1 MVKTISFL
9 LPGAPSHPTGGVK
22 VVFEYANRLVA
33 MGYNINIIYPGLYCV
48 KHSSVRSTAGRTLR
62 YIISRFNKPKPPK
75 WFKLDSRIKIF
86 HVFGLREHHVP
97 KSDVYVAT
105 AFGTAG
111 YLRNYK
117 IPDSSKI
124 YFIQGFENWH
134 GTSSD
139 LVYESY
145 RYGFKNIVISD
156 WLAKEGRKAGAE
168 CEIVKNGFDFDY
180 FHLSKPIESRDP
192 LRISMLYHSSEQKG
206 CIYGLE
212 ALYLVKNRFPG
223 LRAILFGVPPRPDG
237 LPEWIEYYHCPDRPT
252 HNAIYNN
259 SSIYM
264 APSLQEGWGLPVG
277 EAMICG
283 NAIVC
288 TDTQGFQEMVADGQE
303 GFIVPAKNPR
313 ALANAMITLIE
324 NPDLRI
330 SMAHKGIKAVAPM
343 TWDKSVARMV
353 DIIKQLDNAI

>member
-1 MVKTISFL
+1 M
-9 LPGAPSHPTGGVK
+9 
-22 VVFEYANRLVA
+22 
-33 MGYNINIIYPGLYCV
+33 
-48 KHSSVRSTAGRTLR
+48 
-62 YIISRFNKPKPPK
+62 
-75 WFKLDSRIKIF
+75 
-86 HVFGLREHHVP
+86 
-97 KSDVYVAT
+97 
-105 AFGTAG
+105 
-111 YLRNYK
+111 
-117 IPDSSKI
+117 
-124 YFIQGFENWH
+124 
-134 GTSSD
+134 
-139 LVYESY
+139 
-145 RYGFKNIVISD
+145 ISD
-156 WLAKEGRKAGAE
+156 WLAKEVRKAGAE